1 MYINDEHVMVCKIV
15 NFMSPGTGLVLR
27 RGHISHMV
35 KMLNFVKFSTAKYMD
50 QTNEV
55 YSVILTY

>member
-1 MYINDEHVMVCKIV
+1 MVCKIV

-55 YSVILTY
+55 YSVILTN